1 MPCSYFDYNESPL
14 EITGHRYYAGNDGT
28 GLNDGGVLVATFT
41 IRVHREG
48 YATHERSD
56 GG

>member
-1 MPCSYFDYNESPL
+1 MPCSYFDYNGSSL

-28 GLNDGGVLVATFT
+28 GLNDRGVLVATFT